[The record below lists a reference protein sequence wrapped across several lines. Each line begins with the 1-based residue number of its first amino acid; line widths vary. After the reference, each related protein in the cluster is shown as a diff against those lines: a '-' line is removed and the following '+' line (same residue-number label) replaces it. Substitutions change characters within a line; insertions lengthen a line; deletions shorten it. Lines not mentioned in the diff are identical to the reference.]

1 MPNLFSKIHRLKSQ
15 GWTWDQFLSELDLIY
30 PGGMDEKTLKSHY
43 RQPHKGSTSHTQQL
57 IETLHKQY
65 FPSPFPA
72 DIDALMRVYNNLLAC
87 PKHVAVEHDIAD
99 LQVFLNAQLLEP
111 CRSVL
116 RTARLHWLTAN
127 TYFDS
132 LAELRSM
139 GKTDRMLASQQ
150 QAVQHFEQAVSL
162 LEAYNNDVDGHA
174 VSEFILYKL
183 RQNIL
188 ACYLNAVPPEQRE
201 SDGQVLHYLSHSDF
215 LAQTERVLKQEPYL
229 WVVARNGLRFASLL
243 KSKEYCDRFFSL
255 LVASSAYFE
264 DLTYAP
270 QGYPAISESK
280 EFCWACENI
289 NGESKK

>member
-15 GWTWDQFLSELDLIY
+15 GWTWDKFLYELDLVY

-87 PKHVAVEHDIAD
+87 PKHSTTEHDIVD
-99 LQVFLNAQLLEP
+99 LQMFLNAQLVEP

-132 LAELRSM
+132 LPELRSM

-150 QAVQHFEQAVSL
+150 QAVQHYQQAVNL
-162 LEAYNNDVDGHA
+162 LEAYNNGAGDHA
-174 VSEFILYKL
+174 ISEFILYKL

-188 ACYLNAVPPEQRE
+188 ACYLNVVAPEQRE
-201 SDGQVLHYLSHSDF
+201 SDEQVLHYLSHSDF

-243 KSKEYCDRFFSL
+243 KSKVYCDRFFSL

-264 DLTYAP
+264 DLAYTP
-270 QGYPAISESK
+270 QGYPAISKSK

-289 NGESKK
+289 NGVSKK

>member
-1 MPNLFSKIHRLKSQ
+1 MPNLFSKIHRLKNQ
-15 GWTWDQFLSELDLIY
+15 GWTWDKFLSELDLIY

-57 IETLHKQY
+57 IETLHKRD

-72 DIDALMRVYNNLLAC
+72 DIDALMRVYNNILAC
-87 PKHVAVEHDIAD
+87 AKHSTMERDVVD
-99 LQVFLNAQLLEP
+99 LQVFLNAQLVEP
-111 CRSVL
+111 CSSIL

-132 LAELRSM
+132 LTELRSL
-139 GKTDRMLASQQ
+139 GKPDRMLASQQ
-150 QAVQHFEQAVSL
+150 QAVQHYKQAITL
-162 LEAYNNDVDGHA
+162 LEQYNKGAKDKA
-174 VSEFILYKL
+174 VSEFVLYKL

-188 ACYLNAVPPEQRE
+188 ACYLNAVAPEQRE
-201 SDGQVLHYLSHSDF
+201 NDEQVQYYLVHSDF
-215 LAQTERVLKQEPYL
+215 LVQSERVLKQEPYL

-243 KSKEYCDRFFSL
+243 KSKAYCDRFFSL

-264 DLTYAP
+264 DLAYTP

-280 EFCWACENI
+280 EFSWACDNL
-289 NGESKK
+289 SL

>member
-65 FPSPFPA
+65 FPSPFPV

-87 PKHVAVEHDIAD
+87 PKHLAVEHDIAD
-99 LQVFLNAQLLEP
+99 LQVFLNAQILEP

-127 TYFDS
+127 TYFDN
-132 LAELRSM
+132 LAELRSV
-139 GKTDRMLASQQ
+139 GKKDRMLVCQQ
-150 QAVQHFEQAVSL
+150 QAVQHYEQAVSL
-162 LEAYNNDVDGHA
+162 LEAYNNDADDHA
-174 VSEFILYKL
+174 ISEFILYKL

-201 SDGQVLHYLSHSDF
+201 SDRQVLYYLSHSDF

-280 EFCWACENI
+280 EFFWACENL
-289 NGESKK
+289 SL